1 VDVMDS
7 LYLGW
12 SVYLEGKKMSKKVS
26 KTFKIALLIV
36 FVILVAITFIY
47 G

>member
-1 VDVMDS
+1 VDAMDS
-7 LYLGW
+7 LYLRR
-12 SVYLEGKKMSKKVS
+12 SVYLEDKKMSKKVS

-36 FVILVAITFIY
+36 FVILVAVTFIY